1 MALLLGKRNAIDDEI
16 LSAYT
21 KAGVIHLLA
30 LSGLHV
36 GLFVL
41 LIMFLLK
48 PITSLKYGKTVRFII
63 VLIFLWGFAF
73 FVGLSP
79 SVVRAVTLFTFV
91 VIGS

>member
-48 PITSLKYGKTVRFII
+48 PITSLKEVVVKTK
-63 VLIFLWGFAF
+63 
-73 FVGLSP
+73 
-79 SVVRAVTLFTFV
+79 
-91 VIGS
+91 

>member
-1 MALLLGKRNAIDDEI
+1 MLMALLLGKRNAIDDEI

-73 FVGLSP
+73 FVGL
-79 SVVRAVTLFTFV
+79 
-91 VIGS
+91 